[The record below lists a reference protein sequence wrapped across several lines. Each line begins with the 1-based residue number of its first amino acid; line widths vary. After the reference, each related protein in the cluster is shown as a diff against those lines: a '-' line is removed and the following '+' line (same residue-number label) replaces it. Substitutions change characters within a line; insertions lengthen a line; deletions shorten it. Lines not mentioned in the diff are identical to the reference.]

1 VEAESVK
8 AAAPA
13 AAVPPSLAAVARAGS
28 WTLALYCCAVFL
40 AAALVFA
47 VQPMVA
53 KMLLPSYGGAPA
65 VWAVSL
71 VFFQT
76 VLLGG
81 YAFAHVSLRFAG
93 VRRHPLLQLGVL
105 LLPLLTLPITVS
117 AGAGGVGDGAPFGVL
132 AALAAA
138 AALPFFAV
146 TTASPVLQRWFSATG
161 HASSHDPYFLY
172 AAGNAGSLLGLMAY
186 PLVIEPRFS
195 LSDQAA
201 LWTVGYAVFVL
212 LSTLCAWRVLAAPAL
227 LRHEHVRTSAPAVP
241 MRTRARWIAMAAI
254 PSSLMVGATTHL
266 STDVAAVPL
275 LWVIPLALYLLSFVV
290 AFSGRVVVSL
300 RTLSIAVVAS
310 ALAVLVSMVVTLP
323 IWQAIAIHSVNLFSV
338 ALLVHRRLAIERPQ
352 AERLTEFYL
361 LLSLGGALGGALT
374 ALAAPAVLTTTAEY
388 PIAIVL
394 ALLLR
399 PGQWRAPAGV
409 GLVRRNADLL
419 APFALLLAVAA
430 AAIAIPAGAHAAT
443 ALRGLLLA
451 ALVGVA
457 VFARRPLRF
466 ALGVGAMLLVL
477 SLPKPAIYA
486 ERTFFGVSRVVEDGD
501 KHFLMHGTTLH
512 GIQDYRPS
520 RRDEPLGYFTE
531 QGPLGQLFAALDG
544 RADRVAVI
552 GLGTGSIAAYAEA
565 GDRFTFYEI
574 DSAVARIASD
584 PRFFTYLSDS
594 PATVRIVLGDGRLK
608 LAEAKGSYDLIIL
621 DAFSSDAI
629 PVHLLTRE
637 ALGVYLGKLA
647 PGGVIALHVTNR
659 HLELLRVAAGVA
671 EAAGLEGVTQ
681 SHRVSRAALDAG
693 ITPSDWVVVARD
705 RRALGALAND
715 PRWNELGSQ
724 RDRVVW
730 TDQSSNVAGVL
741 RWRVR

>member
-1 VEAESVK
+1 VEAESFK
-8 AAAPA
+8 AATP
-13 AAVPPSLAAVARAGS
+13 AAVPPPVTAVARAGS

-81 YAFAHVSLRFAG
+81 YAFAHVSLRLAG
-93 VRRHPLLQLGVL
+93 VRRHAPLQLGVL
-105 LLPLLTLPITVS
+105 LLPLLTLPIAVS
-117 AGAGGVGDGAPFGVL
+117 AGTGGDGDGAPFGVL
-132 AALAAA
+132 AALTAA

-172 AAGNAGSLLGLMAY
+172 AAGNAGSLLGLIAY
-186 PLVIEPRFS
+186 PAVVEPRFS
-195 LSDQAA
+195 LSEQAA
-201 LWTVGYAVFVL
+201 LWTAGYAGFVL
-212 LSTLCAWRVLAAPAL
+212 LAALCAWRVLAAPAPL
-227 LRHEHVRTSAPAVP
+227 SREQARASAPAVP
-241 MRTRARWIAMAAI
+241 MLTRVRWIAMAAV
-254 PSSLMVGATTHL
+254 PSSLMVGVTTHL

-290 AFSGRVVVSL
+290 AFSSRAVVSMRLLSTAVALSAASVVVSM
-300 RTLSIAVVAS
+300 I
-310 ALAVLVSMVVTLP
+310 VSLP
-323 IWQAIAIHSVNLFSV
+323 IWQAIALHSVNLFAV
-338 ALLVHRRLAIERPQ
+338 ALLVHRRLALERPQ

-361 LLSLGGALGGALT
+361 LLSLGGAVGGALT

-388 PIAIVL
+388 PLAIVL

-399 PGQWRAPAGV
+399 PGAWRAPAGV
-409 GLVRRNADLL
+409 GLIRRNADLL
-419 APFALLLAVAA
+419 APFGLLVAVVGIS
-430 AAIAIPAGAHAAT
+430 IAVPAGAHAAT
-443 ALRGLLLA
+443 ALRGLLLG
-451 ALVGVA
+451 ALVVVA
-457 VFARRPLRF
+457 LFSSRPLRF
-466 ALGVGAMLLVL
+466 ALGIGAMLLVL

-486 ERTFFGVSRVVEDGD
+486 ERTFFGVSRVVEDGE
-501 KHFLMHGTTLH
+501 KHLLMHGTTLH
-512 GIQDYRPS
+512 GIQDYRPT
-520 RRDEPLGYFTE
+520 RRGQPLGYFTQ
-531 QGPLGQLFAALDG
+531 QGPLGQLFTALDG

-552 GLGTGSIAAYAEA
+552 GLGTGSIAAYAQP

-584 PRFFTYLSDS
+584 SRFFTYLSDS
-594 PATVRIVLGDGRLK
+594 PADVRIVLGDGRLK
-608 LAEAKGSYDLIIL
+608 LAEADGAYDLIIL

-637 ALGVYLGKLA
+637 ALGVYLSKLA

-659 HLELLRVAAGVA
+659 HLELLRVAAGIA
-671 EAAGLEGVTQ
+671 ETEGLRGVTQ

-705 RRALGALAND
+705 RSALAALVED
-715 PRWNELGSQ
+715 PRWNDIASVQ
-724 RDRVVW
+724 DRVVW